1 MLDLLW
7 DIDLIVCCVWFVPQ
21 VSIFMMALE
30 LSDQKVWVFGS
41 VRCNTF
47 DELVF
52 VSVIMASAFLVC
64 IVRRGHIF

>member
-1 MLDLLW
+1 M
-7 DIDLIVCCVWFVPQ
+7 WFVPQ